1 MIATTPEFAKI
12 VELTIET
19 DDYSLDID
27 PTVPSKTLEFTI
39 RVGTPNL
46 ATAVHS
52 SPTSTAF
59 GTI

>member
-1 MIATTPEFAKI
+1 MIATTAEFTKI
-12 VELTIET
+12 VVLTIET
-19 DDYSLDID
+19 DDIGLDND
-27 PTVPSKTLEFTI
+27 PTMPSPTLEFTI